1 MKSVATM
8 LIFLFAL
15 VMVAQEQK
23 PVFEKN
29 GDMVKATYFHENGT
43 LSQTGSFL
51 EGKLHGEWIMYD
63 EEGNKLVV
71 GQYDQGRKVG
81 TWLYWEDE
89 MLKEVDY
96 SDNKIAAVG
105 KLKEAETVVKNR

>member
-8 LIFLFAL
+8 LVFLFAIGI
-15 VMVAQEQK
+15 MAQEQK
-23 PVFEKN
+23 PVFEKS
-29 GDMVKATYFHENGT
+29 GEMVKATYFHENGE

-63 EEGNKLVV
+63 EEGNKLVM
-71 GQYDQGRKVG
+71 GQYDQGRKIG

-105 KLKEAETVVKNR
+105 KLKEAEAVVKN